1 LLVFTDEPERLAGYD
16 LIQDPAR
23 ADVVVAFSPDFLY
36 RFLSDCSSR
45 EKLEGKKIFLVAR
58 RVPVSLLGKGVEIRA
73 IAVGE
78 LEKVLAAADG
88 AETRRNR
95 GGQGPAVPACTPRA
109 ERPRNDGGR
118 GPGGAPDAGI
128 PFGVSTG
135 RGAAAAGYPWG
146 ADAARDDKTPSARG
160 GDNVDGLTPIGNVYV
175 SYSPGTDVGKTFVSS
190 NLAAWLAGSGV
201 ETVLVDLDMGGSG
214 TWEMVHMRELF
225 GPPRQTLSD
234 WDGTPESISA
244 IARAHAHPGIKNLHV
259 VLRGSASDPHLIADA
274 LRVLSRSYTVVVDT
288 SNNLDIPYIVAALR
302 VAGKVF
308 LIGRLTLKV
317 QTRLSEMYSNARRLI
332 PKDRMVLVVNRVG
345 MKDDERYL
353 HPVDLARQFGFRE
366 HYVIHEDERAR
377 VLSVKRKTLP
387 VFLGTRA
394 SQELRV
400 LFEREVAGVPA
411 GAAVSPEKTPRFKF
425 WNILRR

>member
-1 LLVFTDEPERLAGYD
+1 MLVFTDEPERLAGYD
-16 LIQDPAR
+16 LIQDPAE
-23 ADVVVAFSPDFLY
+23 ADAVVAFSPDFLY
-36 RFLSDCSSR
+36 RFLSDYPLR
-45 EKLEGKKIFLVAR
+45 EKFEGKKIFLVAR
-58 RVPVSLLGKGVEIRA
+58 RVPVSLLGKGVEIRP
-73 IAVGE
+73 IAAGE
-78 LEKVLAAADG
+78 LEKVLAAAG
-88 AETRRNR
+88 GGETGQNR
-95 GGQGPAVPACTPRA
+95 GGQKPVVPACAPRA
-109 ERPRNDGGR
+109 EEPRNDGER
-118 GPGGAPDAGI
+118 GTGSVADAGAP
-128 PFGVSTG
+128 TG
-135 RGAAAAGYPWG
+135 LLERGAAVAAYPRG
-146 ADAARDDKTPSARG
+146 ADPARNDNIPSTRS
-160 GDNVDGLTPIGNVYV
+160 GDNADGLTPIGNVYV

-190 NLAAWLAGSGV
+190 NLAAWLAGRGV

-234 WDGTPESISA
+234 WDRTPESISA
-244 IARAHAHPGIKNLHV
+244 ITRAHAHPSIKNLHV
-259 VLRGSASDPHLIADA
+259 VLRGGTSDPGLIADA
-274 LRVLSRSYTVVVDT
+274 LRVLSQRYAVVVDT
-288 SNNLDIPYIVAALR
+288 SNNLGIPYIVAALR

-377 VLSVKRKTLP
+377 VLSVKKKTLP

-394 SQELRV
+394 SQELRT

-411 GAAVSPEKTPRFKF
+411 GAAVSPEKTSRFKF